1 MHILTRLQYS
11 GEIYSD
17 RGYDSIP
24 KGELILAG
32 RCVLW
37 RSYFIATGSLLC
49 SILEKVFWTP
59 QIVHYYFGQCSPFGA
74 YSQSHNA
81 CESPYFPRLGS
92 KGG

>member
-1 MHILTRLQYS
+1 MRILTRLQYS

-17 RGYDSIP
+17 RGYNSIP

-37 RSYFIATGSLLC
+37 HSYFIAAGFLLG

-59 QIVHYYFGQCSPFGA
+59 PPKLCIIILASVYPLELTLRVIKRVNH
-74 YSQSHNA
+74 HI
-81 CESPYFPRLGS
+81 FPG
-92 KGG
+92 

>member
-1 MHILTRLQYS
+1 MTRLQYS

-17 RGYDSIP
+17 RGYNSIP

-37 RSYFIATGSLLC
+37 HSYFIAAGFLLG

-59 QIVHYYFGQCSPFGA
+59 PQNCALLFWPVFTLWSLL
-74 YSQSHNA
+74 S
-81 CESPYFPRLGS
+81 ESS
-92 KGG
+92 SV